1 MSTAEYVP
9 PLGRPVVVVG
19 SGPVGLSAALLLARW
34 NLRVVLLER
43 RTARHVIGSRSI
55 CQHRDVLD
63 IWAAVGAGKQ
73 IAAEGV
79 TWRTARTYWR
89 DQELFAL
96 TLADPGRSPFP
107 PFVNISQSRT
117 EEILAGRVAASPLIE
132 TRWGHEAV
140 AIDQDATGVAITC
153 RTESDI
159 AIVPGSF
166 AVVCAGGRADELRDS
181 LGLAF
186 GGPIFDDRFLI
197 CDIKADLP
205 GWEAERRFYFD
216 PVWNPG
222 RQVLIHPCPGST
234 YRIDW
239 QVPPEF
245 DLDVEERNGR
255 LDERIRQ
262 IVGDRAYELVW
273 RSVYS
278 FASQRVDRMQVG
290 RVLLAGD
297 AAHVMAPFGARGLNS
312 GVQDVENAAWKIAFV
327 HYGWAPE
334 SLLESYQHERHAA
347 ALENLEVTG
356 ATMQFLVPHTDE
368 QLMARR
374 DALEAA
380 SGDPAAASRV
390 DSGRLA
396 EPFWYAGSPLTTPDP
411 SRPMPSRPP
420 RGELPASAPGVIVPD
435 IPIKPGDRPGVT
447 RLRELAR
454 DGILALTSAEV
465 DAQET
470 EAVLRD
476 AVVAPCRTYSIR
488 EIDIEGQLMDALGAR
503 VGETLLVRPDAH
515 LAAIVPPGAGWQ
527 GIAAAARRAVGL
539 GADTQPAVAARP

>member
-1 MSTAEYVP
+1 VSTAEHGP
-9 PLGRPVVVVG
+9 TPGRPVAVVG

-34 NLRVVLLER
+34 HVHVVLLER

-89 DQELFAL
+89 EHELFAL
-96 TLADPGRSPFP
+96 TLADPGHSPFP

-117 EEILAGRVAASPLIE
+117 EEILADRVAASPLIE
-132 TRWGHEAV
+132 TRWGHEAI
-140 AIDQDATGVAITC
+140 AIDQDAAGVAITC
-153 RTESDI
+153 RTDGGN
-159 AIVPGSF
+159 ATVLGSF
-166 AVVCAGGRADELRDS
+166 AIVCAGGRADELRHS

-186 GGPIFDDRFLI
+186 GGPSFGDQFLI

-239 QVPPEF
+239 QVPPGF
-245 DLDVEERNGR
+245 DLDAEERDGR
-255 LDERIRQ
+255 LGQRIRQ
-262 IVGDRAYELVW
+262 IVGDTAYELVW

-278 FASQRVDRMQVG
+278 FASQRVDRMRIG

-297 AAHVMAPFGARGLNS
+297 VAHVMAPFGARGLNS

-327 HYGWAPE
+327 HHGWAPE
-334 SLLESYQHERHAA
+334 SLLESYHDERHAA
-347 ALENLEVTG
+347 ATENLEVTG
-356 ATMQFLVPHTDE
+356 ATMQFLVPHTDDE
-368 QLMARR
+368 LLARH

-380 SGDPAAASRV
+380 SHDPAAASRV

-411 SRPMPSRPP
+411 SRPAPSRPP
-420 RGELPASAPGVIVPD
+420 RGRLPATAPGVIVPD
-435 IPIKPGDRPGVT
+435 TPINLVDRPAVT
-447 RLRELAR
+447 RLREIAR
-454 DGILALTSAEV
+454 DGLLALTSAGV
-465 DAQET
+465 DSRET
-470 EAVLRD
+470 DAVLRD
-476 AVVAPCRTYSIR
+476 AVASPCHTYSIR
-488 EIDIEGQLMDALGAR
+488 EIDIDGQLEDALGAR
-503 VGETLLVRPDAH
+503 TGETLLVRPDAH
-515 LAAIVPPGAGWQ
+515 VAAIVAPGAG
-527 GIAAAARRAVGL
+527 GHAIAAAARRAVGI
-539 GADTQPAVAARP
+539 AE

>member
-1 MSTAEYVP
+1 VSTAEHGRTP
-9 PLGRPVVVVG
+9 GRPVAVVG

-34 NLRVVLLER
+34 NLPVVLLER
-43 RTARHVIGSRSI
+43 RTVRHVIGSRSI

-63 IWAAVGAGKQ
+63 VWSAVGAGKQ
-73 IAAEGV
+73 IATEGV

-89 DQELFAL
+89 EQELFAL
-96 TLADPGRSPFP
+96 TLADPGHSPFP

-117 EEILAGRVAASPLIE
+117 EEILAERVAASPLIE

-140 AIDQDATGVAITC
+140 AIDQDATGVAISC
-153 RTESDI
+153 RTDSRI
-159 AIVPGSF
+159 ATVLSSF
-166 AVVCAGGRADELRDS
+166 AIVCAGGRAVELRDS

-186 GGPIFDDRFLI
+186 GGPSFDDQFLI

-205 GWEAERRFYFD
+205 GWEVERRFYFD
-216 PVWNPG
+216 PAWNPG

-239 QVPPEF
+239 QVPLGF
-245 DLDVEERNGR
+245 DLDAEERSGR

-262 IVGDRAYELVW
+262 IVRDRPYEVVW

-278 FASQRVDRMQVG
+278 FASQRVDRMRIG

-297 AAHVMAPFGARGLNS
+297 VAHIMAPFGARGLNS

-327 HYGWAPE
+327 HNGWAPG
-334 SLLESYQHERHAA
+334 SLLESYHDERHAA

-356 ATMQFLVPHTDE
+356 ATMQFLVPHTDAE
-368 QLMARR
+368 LMARR

-380 SGDPAAASRV
+380 ARDPAAASRV

-411 SRPMPSRPP
+411 SRPAPSRPP
-420 RGELPASAPGVIVPD
+420 RGQLPATAPGVIVPD
-435 IPIKPGDRPGVT
+435 TPIKLVDRPAVA
-447 RLRELAR
+447 RLREIAR
-454 DGILALTSAEV
+454 DGLLALTSAEV
-465 DAQET
+465 DARAT

-476 AVVAPCRTYSIR
+476 AVASPCHAYSIR
-488 EIDIEGQLMDALGAR
+488 EIDIGGQLEDALDAR
-503 VGETLLVRPDAH
+503 MGETLLIRPDAH
-515 LAAIVPPGAGWQ
+515 LAAIVPSSAGPQ
-527 GIAAAARRAVGL
+527 AIAAAARRAVGI
-539 GADTQPAVAARP
+539 AEDTVPATRS

>member
-1 MSTAEYVP
+1 VSTAEHLP
-9 PLGRPVVVVG
+9 TPGRPVAVVG

-43 RTARHVIGSRSI
+43 RTARHVVGSRSI

-73 IAAEGV
+73 IATEGV
-79 TWRTARTYWR
+79 TWRTARTYWQ

-96 TLADPGRSPFP
+96 TLADPGHSPFP

-117 EEILAGRVAASPLIE
+117 EEILAERVAASPLIE

-140 AIDQDATGVAITC
+140 AIEQDATGVAITC
-153 RTESDI
+153 RTESGI
-159 AIVPGSF
+159 ATVPGSF
-166 AVVCAGGRADELRDS
+166 AIVCAGGRADELRDS

-186 GGPIFDDRFLI
+186 GGPSFDDQFLI

-205 GWEAERRFYFD
+205 GWEVERRFYFD
-216 PVWNPG
+216 PAWNPG

-239 QVPPEF
+239 QVPPGF
-245 DLDVEERNGR
+245 DLDAEERSGR
-255 LDERIRQ
+255 LDERIKQ
-262 IVGDRAYELVW
+262 IVGDRAYKVVW

-278 FASQRVDRMQVG
+278 FASQRVDRMRVG

-297 AAHVMAPFGARGLNS
+297 VAHIMAPFGARGLNS

-327 HYGWAPE
+327 HFGWAPE
-334 SLLESYQHERHAA
+334 SLLESYHEERHAA

-356 ATMQFLVPHTDE
+356 TTMRFLVPHNNDE
-368 QLMARR
+368 LRARR

-380 SGDPAAASRV
+380 SRDPAAASRV

-396 EPFWYAGSPLTTPDP
+396 EPFWYAESPLTTPDP
-411 SRPMPSRPP
+411 SRPAPSRPP
-420 RGELPASAPGVIVPD
+420 RGQLHATAPGVIVPD
-435 IPIKPGDRPGVT
+435 TPIKFRDPPAVT
-447 RLRELAR
+447 RLREIAR
-454 DGILALTSAEV
+454 DGLLALTSAQV
-465 DAQET
+465 DARAT
-470 EAVLRD
+470 EVALRD
-476 AVVAPCRTYSIR
+476 AVASPCHAYSIP
-488 EIDIEGQLMDALGAR
+488 EIDIGGHLAGALGAR
-503 VGETLLVRPDAH
+503 VGETLLIRPDAH
-515 LAAIVPPGAGWQ
+515 LAAIVPPGAGGQ
-527 GIAAAARRAVGL
+527 TIAAAARRTVGITE
-539 GADTQPAVAARP
+539 DNEPATRS

>member
-1 MSTAEYVP
+1 VSTAEHVP
-9 PLGRPVVVVG
+9 LTDQPVAVVG

-43 RTARHVIGSRSI
+43 RTARHAIGSRSI

-63 IWAAVGAGKQ
+63 IWAAVGAGTQ

-89 DQELFAL
+89 EHELFAL
-96 TLADPGRSPFP
+96 TLADPGHSPFP

-117 EEILAGRVAASPLIE
+117 EEILAARVATSPLIE
-132 TRWGHEAV
+132 IRWGHEAV

-153 RTESDI
+153 RTKSGT
-159 AIVPGSF
+159 ATVPGSF
-166 AVVCAGGRADELRDS
+166 AIVCAGGRADELRQS

-186 GGPIFDDRFLI
+186 GGPTFDDQFLI
-197 CDIKADLP
+197 CDIKADLR

-239 QVPPEF
+239 QVPPGF
-245 DLDVEERNGR
+245 DLEAEERKGR

-262 IVGDRAYELVW
+262 IVGDTAYELIW

-278 FASQRVDRMQVG
+278 FASEQVDQMRIG

-297 AAHVMAPFGARGLNS
+297 VAHVMAPFGARGLNS

-334 SLLESYQHERHAA
+334 SLLESYHDERHAA

-356 ATMQFLVPHTDE
+356 ATMQFLVPHTDDE
-368 QLMARR
+368 KSARHS
-374 DALEAA
+374 ALETAA
-380 SGDPAAASRV
+380 RDPAAASLV

-411 SRPMPSRPP
+411 SRPAPSRPP
-420 RGELPASAPGVIVPD
+420 RGQLPATAPGVIVPD
-435 IPIKPGDRPGVT
+435 APVRLVDRPAVS
-447 RLRELAR
+447 RLREIAR
-454 DGILALTSAEV
+454 NGILALTSAGV
-465 DAQET
+465 DSEET
-470 EAVLRD
+470 A
-476 AVVAPCRTYSIR
+476 AVVQNAVASRCYTYSIR
-488 EIDIEGQLMDALGAR
+488 EIDIDGKLRGALGAR
-503 VGETLLVRPDAH
+503 AGETLLVRPDAH
-515 LAAIVPPGAGWQ
+515 LAAIVPRDAGRQ
-527 GIAAAARRAVGL
+527 AIAAAARRAVGI
-539 GADTQPAVAARP
+539 AR